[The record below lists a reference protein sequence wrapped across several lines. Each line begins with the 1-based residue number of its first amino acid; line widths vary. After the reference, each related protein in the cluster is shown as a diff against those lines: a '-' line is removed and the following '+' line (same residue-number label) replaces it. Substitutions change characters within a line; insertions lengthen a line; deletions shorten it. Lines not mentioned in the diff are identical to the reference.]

1 MDPQTIRKPQDIEKV
16 GDPTE
21 DTSGNTADLGGGEAA
36 RQPSPDN
43 PWSEEGVRSDVGT
56 GPSEAGQAPGQPDP
70 EDDWI
75 DRPLEADRNPPQ
87 PDESLP
93 PSVGSDPTSSEG
105 A

>member
-1 MDPQTIRKPQDIEKV
+1 MDPQTVRKPQDIDRV
-16 GDPTE
+16 GEPTE
-21 DTSGNTADLGGGEAA
+21 GTSGNTGNSGGAGA

-56 GPSEAGQAPGQPDP
+56 GQSEAGQAPGQPDP
-70 EDDWI
+70 EDAWI
-75 DRPLEADRNPPQ
+75 DRPLEADRTPPQ
-87 PDESLP
+87 PDETLP